1 MDDVVAD
8 RAAGVLLGQAVGDAL
23 GVPYEFG
30 TMRLVGEAKMLGGG
44 LGGYRPGQYSDDTE
58 MAVCIAQ
65 VSCDGHDLT
74 SEEALTL
81 VAHRFMAWRR
91 TDPPDIG
98 VQTRAVLGDGAEVS
112 GEELTARARAYFDR
126 TGRAAGNG
134 GLMRTGIVGLTRL
147 EDRAATAASARAV
160 CELTHAD
167 PLALESCVLWSEAV
181 RVAVLEGRF
190 DVRGGL
196 DLLPEERA
204 AYWSERLDEADAGPA
219 ARFTANGFTVVALQ
233 AAWAAIRETDPVG
246 SGEGALSE
254 GPAEESGEVT
264 SDRADRI
271 RVGELHIRAALQ
283 RAIEIG
289 NDTDTVAAIAG
300 ALLGAR
306 YGAAALPWEWVEQ
319 INGWPELTAPSLV
332 GLAHATAR
340 HGRA

>member
-1 MDDVVAD
+1 MDDVAD

-30 TMRLVGEAKMLGGG
+30 TTRLDGEAKMLGGG

-147 EDRAATAASARAV
+147 DDRSATAAAARAV

-167 PLALESCVLWSEAV
+167 PLAPESCLLWSEAV

-196 DLLPEERA
+196 DLLPEDRA

-233 AAWAAIRETDPVG
+233 AAWAAIRETDPVS
-246 SGEGALSE
+246 SGQEGA
-254 GPAEESGEVT
+254 
-264 SDRADRI
+264 SDRADRVRI
-271 RVGELHIRAALQ
+271 GQLHIRAALQ
-283 RAIEIG
+283 RGIEIG

-300 ALLGAR
+300 ALLGAH
-306 YGAAALPWEWVEQ
+306 YGATALPSEWVEQ

-332 GLAHATAR
+332 DLAHATAR

>member
-30 TMRLVGEAKMLGGG
+30 SATLVGEARMLGGG
-44 LGGYRPGQYSDDTE
+44 LGGYKPGQYSDDTE

-74 SEEALTL
+74 SEEALTA

-91 TDPPDIG
+91 TNPPDIG
-98 VQTRAVLGDGAEVS
+98 VQTRAVLGDGSDLS
-112 GEELTARARAYFDR
+112 GGELTARARAYFEH

-147 EDRAATAASARAV
+147 DDRDATAAAARAV

-167 PLALESCVLWSEAV
+167 PLAPESCVLWSEAV
-181 RVAVLEGRF
+181 RLAVLEGRF
-190 DVRGGL
+190 DVRSGL
-196 DLLPEERA
+196 DLLPADRVD
-204 AYWSERLDEADAGPA
+204 YWTERLDEAEEGPA
-219 ARFTANGFTVVALQ
+219 GRFTANGFTVVALQ
-233 AAWAAIRETDPVG
+233 AAWAAIRET
-246 SGEGALSE
+246 
-254 GPAEESGEVT
+254 
-264 SDRADRI
+264 SDRTGGD
-271 RVGELHIRAALQ
+271 HIRAALQ
-283 RAIEIG
+283 TAIEIG

-300 ALLGAR
+300 ALLGAC
-306 YGAAALPWEWVEQ
+306 YGVAAMPWEWVEQ

>member
-30 TMRLVGEAKMLGGG
+30 TTRLEGEAKMLGGG

-112 GEELTARARAYFDR
+112 GEELTARARAYFER

-134 GLMRTGIVGLTRL
+134 GLMRTGIVGLSRL
-147 EDRAATAASARAV
+147 DDREATAAAARAV

-167 PLALESCVLWSEAV
+167 PLAPESCVLWSEAV

-196 DLLPEERA
+196 DLLPADRV

-246 SGEGALSE
+246 AGEEAPLE
-254 GPAEESGEVT
+254 GPSAEDG
-264 SDRADRI
+264 SDRAEQIRI
-271 RVGELHIRAALQ
+271 GQLHIRAALQ

-300 ALLGAR
+300 TLLGAR

-319 INGWPELTAPSLV
+319 INGWPELTASSLV